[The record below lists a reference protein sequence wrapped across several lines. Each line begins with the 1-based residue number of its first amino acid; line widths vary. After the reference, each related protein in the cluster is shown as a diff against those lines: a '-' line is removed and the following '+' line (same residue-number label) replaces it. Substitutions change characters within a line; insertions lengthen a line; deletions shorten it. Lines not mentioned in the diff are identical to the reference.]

1 MGHEAWEEI
10 ASLMPHTSCLMPSR
24 LESAPVRKF
33 LLVFFAVLFA
43 CGKRGDPRPPVP
55 VIPKATS
62 DLVVTQRGSK
72 VILTWSYPS
81 LTTSGQTLRDL
92 RRVVVYHVTEE
103 LPVPQAGRDPNA
115 ILPGDFDVTQP
126 RPIALFAKIPGV
138 SAAQFVKLRERLDSI
153 EGANLPAA
161 TAGAHL
167 IYEDTPAFKTRDG
180 RPVRLDYAVVSEGT
194 TAKSDVSN
202 IATIVPLEVPA
213 PPANV
218 AATTNLEGVTLTW
231 QAPSTAKLFNVY
243 RIAANEAP
251 NELAPPINT
260 APVQG
265 PSYTDVPPYG
275 SYTYR
280 VTAVASAGPPRI
292 ESEPSAPAITT
303 FKDLQPPSAP
313 ASLTALVE
321 VKDVRLI
328 WDPVDVADLWGYFVY
343 RYQGKYKIKFQTGA
357 PIPSTHFSD
366 ASADPGIEYV
376 YAVTAVDK
384 SGNESAER
392 RSEPVLVPKT
402 P

>member
-1 MGHEAWEEI
+1 MKRVARPD
-10 ASLMPHTSCLMPSR
+10 MPHTSCLMPSR
-24 LESAPVRKF
+24 LESAPVRKLSIVF
-33 LLVFFAVLFA
+33 CALLVANA

-62 DLVVTQRGSK
+62 DVVVTQRGSK
-72 VILTWSYPS
+72 VILTWSDPS

-92 RRVVVYHVTEE
+92 RRVVVYRVTEE

-115 ILPGDFDVTQP
+115 ILPGDIDVTQP
-126 RPIALFAKIPGV
+126 RPIAQFAKIPGV
-138 SAAQFVKLRERLDSI
+138 SAAQFVKLREKLDGI

-167 IYEDTPAFKTRDG
+167 IYEDTPA
-180 RPVRLDYAVVSEGT
+180 T
-194 TAKSDVSN
+194 T
-202 IATIVPLEVPA
+202 
-213 PPANV
+213 
-218 AATTNLEGVTLTW
+218 TL
-231 QAPSTAKLFNVY
+231 
-243 RIAANEAP
+243 
-251 NELAPPINT
+251 
-260 APVQG
+260 
-265 PSYTDVPPYG
+265 
-275 SYTYR
+275 
-280 VTAVASAGPPRI
+280 
-292 ESEPSAPAITT
+292 
-303 FKDLQPPSAP
+303 KDLQPPSAP